1 MLCVYVGD
9 VQGAMFMHPAMPWI
23 ISADLYTD
31 TRYRTKMSARNHAVA
46 LAESQNNVVNTANL
60 SGALDN
66 RLEHW
71 LHVRWRTAD
80 DPEHLGRRC
89 LMLQSLAQ
97 FGVALLQ
104 FFEQPHV
111 LDGDHCLRCKGLQ
124 QRHLLV
130 SKGPHLRA
138 ADVDHADGRP
148 FTQQRCCKKSS
159 DTTRIARIAD
169 RPAIREPLR
178 LRYHVSYVYCSPL

>member
-1 MLCVYVGD
+1 MLCGYVGD

-111 LDGDHCLRCKGLQ
+111 FYSADGLIGEGFEKRN
-124 QRHLLV
+124 LLFR
-130 SKGPHLRA
+130 KRTNFRA
-138 ADVDHADGRP
+138 ARMDHANRNS
-148 FTQQRCCKKSS
+148 F
-159 DTTRIARIAD
+159 A
-169 RPAIREPLR
+169 E
-178 LRYHVSYVYCSPL
+178 